1 MKLLCIL
8 FLLIITQPIFSMD
21 KDKIIS
27 WQFTNPRNN
36 TIVQFGEKGSVQEAL
51 IKSGYLPDP
60 YIGMNEELFSWMEE
74 QEWELTAKFTLTESE
89 LVSQWL
95 DLELPSVDTYAKIY
109 LNEQLILTCD
119 NAFLPYRINI
129 NKWGT
134 IGENKLKV
142 VFTPPVLY
150 HKADYEKAKY
160 KLPATNDLH
169 KIAIAPY
176 TRKPQYQFGW
186 DWALRMNTI
195 GFNKPVKIVGYAKN
209 KIIGSNVQTISV
221 ENNQAVISIAVQLAH
236 QQSEELIWTS
246 ELFGKIDWKKEDQW
260 LKATVHINQPELWWP
275 KNHGRQFLYE
285 DKWILTEKNGGV
297 IDEKVQRFGVRTAKL
312 VQEQDA
318 FGTSYEIVVNG
329 RKIFCKGGNYIPQEI
344 FPAKV
349 TDESVIKMIEQM
361 EVANFNM
368 VRVWG
373 GGYYPDEVFY
383 EECDKRG
390 IMIWQDFMFACAMY
404 PGTNE
409 FLNNVKKE
417 FDYQI
422 PRMTSHPSVVLL
434 NGNNEVDIAWKN
446 WGFQLKY
453 GLIGKSA
460 KEIEQAYD
468 DLFKKLLPERISA
481 FSTVPYIHTSPLS
494 NWGKAEYY
502 NHGSQHYWGVWH
514 GKDPIEDFGNKSGRF
529 NAEYGFQSFPEYST
543 LASVIDKKDWNLDS
557 EVMKHRQKSYVG
569 NGMIKKHSDILF
581 GKTDDFETF
590 IYYSQLTQAKAV
602 SIAISGHRTDW
613 PRCAGTIYWQVN
625 DCWPAPTWSS
635 VDYYGN
641 WKALHYEVQKDYEN
655 VAIVAVERTLNKKEF
670 YLVSDWTE
678 SYQTD
683 ICFDFHDLDG
693 KWLGQYSFFAD
704 VEPQSVVSL
713 PVFSLMD
720 KSINDYIAVASWKD
734 KNGKEFKRTFHNFTS
749 KISNSEQTETSIQ
762 IKTENNGVRK
772 LILTTDQPLL
782 NCWIYSENNPFHLD
796 RNFETLLPGVH
807 EFKFKSH
814 EKIDPETIKIRH
826 LHSH

>member
-1 MKLLCIL
+1 MKLLCVL
-8 FLLIITQPIFSMD
+8 YLLIILQPVFSM
-21 KDKIIS
+21 DKIIS
-27 WQFTNPRNN
+27 WQFTNPKNN

-51 IKSGYLPDP
+51 INSGYLPDP
-60 YIGMNEELFSWMEE
+60 SIGMNEELFSWMEE

-89 LVSQWL
+89 LISQWL

-814 EKIDPETIKIRH
+814 EKIDPETIKIRY